1 MEKPTLLYGSLEIV
15 SRETLQ
21 PLYTLN
27 LGELRR
33 PSQLESLRSTLVD
46 NNPDYLILASFEEI
60 VNPAYSPLKDEKGT
74 DL

>member
-21 PLYTLN
+21 PLYTLD

-33 PSQLESLRSTLVD
+33 PSQLEGLRSTLAD
-46 NNPDYLILASFEEI
+46 NNPNYLILASFEEV
-60 VNPAYSPLKDEKGT
+60 VNPAYSPLKDAEAK

>member
-15 SRETLQ
+15 SRETLR
-21 PLYTLN
+21 PLYSLN

-33 PSQLESLRSTLVD
+33 PSQLEGLRANLAD
-46 NNPDYLILASFEEI
+46 NNPDYIILASFEE
-60 VNPAYSPLKDEKGT
+60 VLNPAYSPLKDEQAK

>member
-1 MEKPTLLYGSLEIV
+1 MVKSTLLYGSLEIV

-21 PLYTLN
+21 PLYSLN

-33 PSQLESLRSTLVD
+33 PSQLESLRANLAD
-46 NNPDYLILASFEEI
+46 NNPNYIILASFEE
-60 VNPAYSPLKDEKGT
+60 VLNPSYSPLKDEQAK

>member
-27 LGELRR
+27 LGKLRR
-33 PSQLESLRSTLVD
+33 PSQLESLRSNFAD
-46 NNPDYLILASFEEI
+46 NNPDYIILASFEE
-60 VNPAYSPLKDEKGT
+60 VLNPSYSPLKDEQAK

>member
-1 MEKPTLLYGSLEIV
+1 MEKPTKFYGSLEIV

-21 PLYTLN
+21 PLFTIN

-33 PSQLESLRSTLVD
+33 PSQLEGLRSSISD
-46 NNPDYLILASFEEI
+46 NNPDYIVLASFEEI
-60 VNPAYSPLKDEKGT
+60 VNPAYSPLKDEQAK

>member
-21 PLYTLN
+21 PLLTLN
-27 LGELRR
+27 IGELRK
-33 PSQLESLRSTLVD
+33 PSQLESMRSFISD
-46 NNPDYLILASFEEI
+46 NNPDLIILASFEE
-60 VNPAYSPLKDEKGT
+60 VLNPVYSPLKDEKGT

>member
-1 MEKPTLLYGSLEIV
+1 MEKPTKLYGSLEIV

-21 PLYTLN
+21 PLFTLN

-33 PSQLESLRSTLVD
+33 PSQIEAMRSSLAD
-46 NNPDYLILASFEEI
+46 NNPDYIILASFEEI
-60 VNPAYSPLKDEKGT
+60 LNPTYSPLKDGQTE

>member
-21 PLYTLN
+21 PLYVLN
-27 LGELRR
+27 CGELRR
-33 PSQLESLRSTLVD
+33 PSQLESLRSTFVD
-46 NNPDYLILASFEEI
+46 NNPNYIILSSYKEF
-60 VNPAYSPLKDEKGT
+60 VNPAYSPLKDEQIK

>member
-1 MEKPTLLYGSLEIV
+1 MEKPTLFYGSLEIV

-27 LGELRR
+27 CGELRK
-33 PSQLESLRSTLVD
+33 PSQLENLRSTFSD
-46 NNPDYLILASFEEI
+46 NNPDYIILASFKEI
-60 VNPAYSPLKDEKGT
+60 VNPVYSPLKDEQIK

>member
-1 MEKPTLLYGSLEIV
+1 MVKPTLLYGSLEIV

-33 PSQLESLRSTLVD
+33 PSQLENLRSNLAD
-46 NNPDYLILASFEEI
+46 NNPHYIILASFEEI
-60 VNPAYSPLKDEKGT
+60 LNPSYSPLKDESAK

>member
-1 MEKPTLLYGSLEIV
+1 MQKPTLLYGSLEIV

-21 PLYTLN
+21 PLYTLA

-33 PSQLESLRSTLVD
+33 PSQLESLRSTLSD
-46 NNPDYLILASFEEI
+46 NNPDYIILASFEEVI
-60 VNPAYSPLKDEKGT
+60 NPAYFPLKDEQTK

>member
-21 PLYTLN
+21 PLFTLN
-27 LGELRR
+27 CGELRR
-33 PSQLESLRSTLVD
+33 PSQLESLRSTLSD
-46 NNPDYLILASFEEI
+46 NNPEYLILASFEEI
-60 VNPAYSPLKDEKGT
+60 VNPAYSPLKDAKAK

>member
-1 MEKPTLLYGSLEIV
+1 MEKPTKLYGSLEIV

-21 PLYTLN
+21 PLFTIN

-33 PSQLESLRSTLVD
+33 PSQLEALRANFSD
-46 NNPDYLILASFEEI
+46 NNPDYIILASFEE
-60 VNPAYSPLKDEKGT
+60 VLNPAYSPLKDEQIK